1 MSWHLGT
8 VLRSFS
14 IGGIRIDPP
23 LTLAP
28 MAGQTNYPFRRLC
41 REVGDC
47 GLVCSELISSTAI
60 HYKSQK
66 TFHMFDWSAAEYPV
80 AVQLFGSDPAV
91 MAEAACIVAEHGADI
106 VDINMGCWVPK
117 VAKTGAGAAL
127 LRDVCT
133 ATKVVEAV
141 VKAVDVPVT
150 VKVRSGWDSNQL
162 TAVEFARAAEGV
174 GVAAVA
180 VHART
185 AQQGFTGNA
194 DWDIIRQVKQGVKR

>member
-1 MSWHLGT
+1 
-8 VLRSFS
+8 
-14 IGGIRIDPP
+14 
-23 LTLAP
+23 
-28 MAGQTNYPFRRLC
+28 MAGQTNHPFRRLC

-91 MAEAACIVAEHGADI
+91 MAEAARIVADHGADI

-127 LRDVCT
+127 LLH
-133 ATKVVEAV
+133 AV
-141 VKAVDVPVT
+141 GLAVPA
-150 VKVRSGWDSNQL
+150 
-162 TAVEFARAAEGV
+162 AVIAGV
-174 GVAAVA
+174 GTALAAYGLHMRCMYRRGRSA
-180 VHART
+180 M
-185 AQQGFTGNA
+185 
-194 DWDIIRQVKQGVKR
+194 D